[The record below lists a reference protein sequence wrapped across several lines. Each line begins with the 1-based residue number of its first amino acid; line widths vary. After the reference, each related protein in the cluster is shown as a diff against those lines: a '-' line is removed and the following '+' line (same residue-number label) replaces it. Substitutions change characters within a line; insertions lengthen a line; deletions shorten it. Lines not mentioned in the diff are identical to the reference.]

1 MIDVTNILNCHISL
15 CRNIRSR
22 SCLTITLFEALNN
35 IRKAIYKEQTDNIRR
50 LLSNGDIYSYRAN
63 KEQLPAYIFTGI
75 AYGKRY
81 KFNLS
86 GYTSLIVIDI
96 DKLDDIQGTKSQLRS
111 DCHVISVWESPSG
124 NGLKALFYIDYMEP
138 VDSEN
143 IWVMHEHCAFP
154 QIATYLYENYG
165 IQADKTGA
173 DIVRLCY
180 VSSDSNIHLKKYFEP
195 FKVHITLSNKQIH
208 KIRGKY
214 YYAKK
219 ERCKA
224 FLEMKRR
231 P

>member
-1 MIDVTNILNCHISL
+1 
-15 CRNIRSR
+15 
-22 SCLTITLFEALNN
+22 
-35 IRKAIYKEQTDNIRR
+35 
-50 LLSNGDIYSYRAN
+50 
-63 KEQLPAYIFTGI
+63 
-75 AYGKRY
+75 
-81 KFNLS
+81 
-86 GYTSLIVIDI
+86 
-96 DKLDDIQGTKSQLRS
+96 
-111 DCHVISVWESPSG
+111 
-124 NGLKALFYIDYMEP
+124 MEP